1 MLSLNLPFLSHK
13 MMLEPNIYS
22 IKREIFCAMRGGSTV
37 VCVALFQQK
46 DEMRKTPII
55 SFFRDQNWLEIT
67 SVIFQWGTQDMSF
80 FFQEAL
86 IHKNQDLLSLI
97 RCVSVCIVLCVSNS
111 CCSRNKNS
119 WGFNLKKV
127 SKNIYVVR

>member
-55 SFFRDQNWLEIT
+55 PFFRDQNWLEIT

-80 FFQEAL
+80 FFRR
-86 IHKNQDLLSLI
+86 LLSTRI
-97 RCVSVCIVLCVSNS
+97 RIFFLWSGVCLCASFCVFLRAVVQEIRTLEVLT
-111 CCSRNKNS
+111 SRK
-119 WGFNLKKV
+119 FLK
-127 SKNIYVVR
+127 IFML